1 MTTLET
7 LPTRWADLRHQQP
20 NLRIRDAARQLGVS
34 EAELLA
40 TGVGKTVVR
49 LAGDFRELLK
59 QVTTLGHVMALT
71 RNDALVHERKG
82 TYENVSFNGHVGL
95 VLGPDIDLRLFMS
108 RWTLGF
114 AVDENGRQS
123 LQFFDA
129 QGQAV
134 HKIYLTEQSN
144 RAAYDALVSQ
154 FRSDDQGE
162 TVLIEPTPDQ
172 PVDQSDEAID
182 VAGFQAG
189 WLGMQDTHEFFG
201 LLRQYGVGR
210 QQGLRLAPDGYAQLL
225 TMDQVKQAMTLAS
238 DRAVPIMVFVSN
250 PGCIQIHTGPVKK
263 LVQMGPWYNV
273 LDPLFNLHLNETLI
287 GQVWLTKKPTADG
300 IVTSLELFDK
310 DGQNVCLLFGER
322 KPGKP
327 ELESWRAIVAELT
340 SRQRPTVPTS

>member
-1 MTTLET
+1 MTQTET
-7 LPTRWADLRHQQP
+7 LTSRWAELRQQQP

-49 LAGDFRELLK
+49 LAGDFRDLLK

-82 TYENVSFNGHVGL
+82 TYEKVSFSGHMGL

-108 RWTLGF
+108 RWTFGF
-114 AVDENGRQS
+114 AVDENGRKS

-134 HKIYLTEQSN
+134 HKIYLTEQSD
-144 RAAYDALVSQ
+144 RAAYDALVDHFKAPDQ
-154 FRSDDQGE
+154 SDE
-162 TVLIEPTPDQ
+162 LALEPTPDRTIDQ
-172 PVDQSDEAID
+172 PDNEID
-182 VAGFQAG
+182 VAGFQQD
-189 WLGMQDTHEFFG
+189 WLGMKDTHEFFG
-201 LLRQYGVGR
+201 LLRKYGVGR
-210 QQGLRLAPDGYAQLL
+210 QQGLRLAPDGHAQLL
-225 TMDQVKQAMTLAS
+225 TMDHVKQAMTLAS
-238 DRAVPIMVFVSN
+238 ERMVPIMVFVSN

-263 LVQMGPWYNV
+263 LAQMGPWYNV

-300 IVTSLELFDK
+300 IVTSLELFDT
-310 DGQNVCLLFGER
+310 DGQNVCLIFGER

-327 ELESWRAIVAELT
+327 ELESWREIVGDVASPQPL
-340 SRQRPTVPTS
+340 S

>member
-7 LPTRWADLRHQQP
+7 LTTRWADLRQQQP

-40 TGVGKTVVR
+40 TGTGKTVVR

-59 QVTTLGHVMALT
+59 HVKTLGHVMALT

-108 RWTLGF
+108 RWTFGF

-144 RAAYDALVSQ
+144 RADYDALVSQ
-154 FRSDDQGE
+154 FRSDDQSDAL
-162 TVLIEPTPDQ
+162 LIEPAPDQ
-172 PVDQSDEAID
+172 TVDQPDEAID

-201 LLRQYGVGR
+201 LLRKYGVGR
-210 QQGLRLAPDGYAQLL
+210 QQGLRLAPDGHAQLL
-225 TMDQVKQAMTLAS
+225 TMAQVKQAMTLAS
-238 DRAVPIMVFVSN
+238 ERAVPIMVFVSN

-273 LDPLFNLHLNETLI
+273 LDPFFNLHLNETLI

-310 DGQNVCLLFGER
+310 AGQNVCLLFGER

-327 ELESWRAIVAELT
+327 ELESWRTIVAEL
-340 SRQRPTVPTS
+340 